1 MSLIDSNNFNVD
13 LNTYNGPL
21 DVLLELA
28 KAQKV
33 NLEDISITLLADQ
46 FHDYITSDKNLNLDI
61 ASEYLLMATW
71 LTYLKSK
78 LLLPGDPDE
87 EFKVLEVAEK
97 LKLQL
102 KKLELIR
109 LLSDQMLK
117 RKRLGRDIYM
127 RGIKGNI
134 RSIYSAEYK
143 LNLYELLKAY
153 SSIIMKKDFQ
163 RINIPKLPVFT
174 TEDGIERIKEFFGK
188 LIDWKN
194 IDDLIP
200 ENFNKGLDN
209 KKTGKAGIF
218 AGCLELAK
226 EGDLSIKQNK
236 LFDDL
241 YIKEVNEKN

>member
-1 MSLIDSNNFNVD
+1 MKMIHSNNSFNVD
-13 LNTYNGPL
+13 LNNYQGPL
-21 DVLLELA
+21 DVLLDLA

-33 NLEDISITLLADQ
+33 DLENISITKLADQ
-46 FHDYITSDKNLNLDI
+46 FHEFITGEKNLNLEA

-78 LLLPGDPDE
+78 LLLPGDPEE
-87 EFKVLEVAEK
+87 EFKILEVAEK

-134 RSIYSAEYK
+134 KSIYSTEYNI
-143 LNLYELLKAY
+143 NLYDLLKAY
-153 SSIIMKKDFQ
+153 SSIIMTKDFQ
-163 RINIPKLPVFT
+163 RMNIPKLPVFT
-174 TEDGIERIKEFFGK
+174 TEDGIKRIKEFFGN
-188 LIDWKN
+188 LIDWKKM
-194 IDDLIP
+194 DDLIP
-200 ENFNKGLDN
+200 KNFKKGIQN

-218 AGCLELAK
+218 AGSLELVK
-226 EGDLSIKQNK
+226 EGNITIKQNK
-236 LFDDL
+236 LFDDI
-241 YIKEVNEKN
+241 YIKEVK

>member
-1 MSLIDSNNFNVD
+1 MSVNDSKNFNVD
-13 LNTYNGPL
+13 LENYQGPL
-21 DVLLELA
+21 DVLLDLA

-33 NLEDISITLLADQ
+33 DLENISITLLADQ
-46 FHDYITSDKNLNLDI
+46 FHVYITNEKNLNLET

-78 LLLPGDPDE
+78 LLLPGNPEE
-87 EFKVLEVAEK
+87 EFKLLEVAQQ

-117 RKRLGRDIYM
+117 RKRLGREIRL

-134 RSIYSAEYK
+134 RSIYSTEYK
-143 LNLYELLKAY
+143 LNLYELLKTY
-153 SSIIMKKDFQ
+153 SGIIMTKDFQ
-163 RINIPKLPVFT
+163 RMNIPKLPVFT
-174 TEDGIERIKEFFGK
+174 TEDGIKRIREFFGK

-194 IDDLIP
+194 INDLIP
-200 ENFNKGLDN
+200 QNFKDGIKY

-218 AGCLELAK
+218 AGSLELVK
-226 EGDLSIKQNK
+226 EGNLTIKQEN
-236 LFDDL
+236 LFDEI
-241 YIKEVNEKN
+241 YVKEIK

>member
-1 MSLIDSNNFNVD
+1 MVKSDSNNFNVD
-13 LNTYNGPL
+13 LENYQGPL
-21 DVLLELA
+21 DVLLDLA

-33 NLEDISITLLADQ
+33 DLEDISITLLADQ
-46 FHDYITSDKNLNLDI
+46 FYNFITKEKNLNLET

-78 LLLPGDPDE
+78 LLLPGNPEE
-87 EFKVLEVAEK
+87 EFKLLEVAQQ

-117 RKRLGRDIYM
+117 RKRLGREIRL

-134 RSIYSAEYK
+134 RSIYSTEYK

-153 SSIIMKKDFQ
+153 SSIIMTKDFQ
-163 RINIPKLPVFT
+163 RINIPRLPVFT
-174 TEDGIERIKEFFGK
+174 TEDGIKRIKEFFGK

-194 IDDLIP
+194 INDLIP
-200 ENFNKGLDN
+200 KNFKDGAKY

-218 AGCLELAK
+218 AGSLELVK
-226 EGDLSIKQNK
+226 EGNITIKQEN
-236 LFDDL
+236 LFDEI
-241 YIKEVNEKN
+241 YVKEMK

>member
-13 LNTYNGPL
+13 LNNYKGPL
-21 DVLLELA
+21 DVLLDLA

-33 NLEDISITLLADQ
+33 NLEDISVTKLADQ
-46 FHDYITSDKNLNLDI
+46 FHEFITNEKDLNLDI

-78 LLLPGDPDE
+78 LLLPGNPEE

-117 RKRLGRDIYM
+117 RKRLGRDVYM
-127 RGIKGNI
+127 RGIRGNI
-134 RSIYSAEYK
+134 RSIYSKEYK
-143 LNLYELLKAY
+143 LNLYELLKTY
-153 SSIIMKKDFQ
+153 SSIIMAKDFH
-163 RINIPKLPVFT
+163 RINIPRLPVFT
-174 TEDGIERIKEFFGK
+174 TEDGIKRIKEFFGK
-188 LIDWKN
+188 LIEWKN

-200 ENFNKGLDN
+200 SSFNNSLEN

-218 AGCLELAK
+218 AGSLELVK
-226 EGDLSIKQNK
+226 EGNITINQKK
-236 LFDDL
+236 LFDDVF
-241 YIKEVNEKN
+241 IKENK

>member
-1 MSLIDSNNFNVD
+1 MSDIDSNNFNVD
-13 LNTYNGPL
+13 LENYQGPL
-21 DVLLELA
+21 DVLLDLA

-33 NLEDISITLLADQ
+33 DLENISITLLADQ
-46 FHDYITSDKNLNLDI
+46 FHNYITNEKNLNLET

-78 LLLPGDPDE
+78 LLLPGNPEE
-87 EFKVLEVAEK
+87 EFKLLEVAQQ

-117 RKRLGRDIYM
+117 RKRLGREIRL

-134 RSIYSAEYK
+134 RSIYSTEYK
-143 LNLYELLKAY
+143 LNLYELLKTY
-153 SSIIMKKDFQ
+153 SGIIMTKDFQ
-163 RINIPKLPVFT
+163 RMNIPKLPVFT
-174 TEDGIERIKEFFGK
+174 TEDGIKRIREFFGK

-194 IDDLIP
+194 INDLIP
-200 ENFNKGLDN
+200 KNFKDGMKY

-218 AGCLELAK
+218 AGSLELVK
-226 EGDLSIKQNK
+226 EGNLTIKQEN
-236 LFDDL
+236 LFDEI
-241 YIKEVNEKN
+241 YVKEIK